1 MMSKLERMDRAY
13 VICYVV
19 QQREDMYE
27 GQWPHDQQHQNND
40 NYVLFCYR
48 FNKFYES

>member
-13 VICYVV
+13 GICYVV
-19 QQREDMYE
+19 QQREDTFE
-27 GQWPHDQQHQNND
+27 GEGTDDQQHQNND

-48 FNKFYES
+48 FNKLYES